1 MNTNCVVRREF
12 IEDYSEETIKE
23 NTPSDIDAILQSL
36 LSTESRS
43 LRLIS
48 VTVRISLLFIVL
60 FFLNSFYWLACW
72 LYVWFC
78 LSQTCFY
85 RLLRYYISSYLY
97 ITLKVLSSVNV
108 YAVVIQVIDD
118 WTSHEN
124 VTWHFYIHKNNP
136 AKYDWPIPLSV

>member
-23 NTPSDIDAILQSL
+23 NTLSDIDAILQSL

-60 FFLNSFYWLACW
+60 FFLTVSIGWPVDCMYGSVCHKPASTVCW
-72 LYVWFC
+72 G
-78 LSQTCFY
+78 
-85 RLLRYYISSYLY
+85 
-97 ITLKVLSSVNV
+97 ITYHRTFTLPSR
-108 YAVVIQVIDD
+108 
-118 WTSHEN
+118 
-124 VTWHFYIHKNNP
+124 F
-136 AKYDWPIPLSV
+136 